1 MAGFI
6 FKLDVIL
13 EVRSFYPTSLFKRRF
28 TWILILFFYVFRL
41 EGVSILSDF
50 GHLMTFLYQIHLFI
64 SSLSL

>member
-28 TWILILFFYVFRL
+28 PWILILFFYVFRL

-50 GHLMTFLYQIHLFI
+50 GHLMKFLYQIHLFI